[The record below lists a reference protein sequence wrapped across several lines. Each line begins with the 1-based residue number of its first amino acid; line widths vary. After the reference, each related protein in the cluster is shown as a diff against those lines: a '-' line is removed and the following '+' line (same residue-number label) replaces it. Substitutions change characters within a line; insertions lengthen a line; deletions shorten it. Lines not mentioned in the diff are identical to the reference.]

1 MLNILLANIRTS
13 VSVIVVFSSAAVA
26 RDTLVEFFPERGSLQ
41 IRATLALAACLGFS
55 FSIYSSA
62 AFPGTIWANW
72 NVPISCPKNQ
82 GGKRLH
88 LGGPKKR
95 HGERGK
101 V

>member
-41 IRATLALAACLGFS
+41 IRATLALAACFAFT

-62 AFPGTIWANW
+62 AFQGTIWTNW
-72 NVPISCPKNQ
+72 NVPTCYPKNR
-82 GGKRLH
+82 GGEDNL
-88 LGGPKKR
+88 
-95 HGERGK
+95 
-101 V
+101 